1 MRGMPRAFGIVATVV
16 VSSPLLIAAQGAP
29 VSTTTL
35 PSRIY
40 EWSALAPVQIPN
52 GERRQVLD
60 GATPTID
67 NLHVHVT
74 SLAPGKTSGE
84 PTRHV
89 RDEVLIVKDG
99 EVEVHLDGTTKTVS
113 AGAIL
118 YFASGAVTRLR
129 NAGSTPATYS
139 VVNYA
144 TPKTPRE

>member
-1 MRGMPRAFGIVATVV
+1 
-16 VSSPLLIAAQGAP
+16 VSSP
-29 VSTTTL
+29 TL
-35 PSRIY
+35 PSTIY
-40 EWSALAPVQIPN
+40 EWATLQPVQIPN

-84 PTRHV
+84 PTRHA
-89 RDEVLIVKDG
+89 RDEVLIVKEG
-99 EVEVHLDGTTKTVS
+99 EVEVHLDGSTQTVG

-129 NAGSTPATYS
+129 NAGPRPATYY

-144 TPKTPRE
+144 TPKTPKS